1 MSEAAPDDLVAKGRV
16 CATADVAAES
26 SDQANGN
33 TAAALHGLR
42 IIAAEQL
49 GVLMDLSFDANGD
62 IDRASFMTEV
72 RGGKQ
77 EIKELLPAL
86 NAK

>member
-1 MSEAAPDDLVAKGRV
+1 MKAAIEKVGKVSRKAV
-16 CATADVAAES
+16 
-26 SDQANGN
+26 
-33 TAAALHGLR
+33 AAALHGLR
-42 IIAAEQL
+42 ITAAEQP